1 MWEVFMS
8 SVPVFHLEI
17 TVHRVGVEWGFG
29 TSAVEESS
37 PGGCAMWAGRLT
49 VEMVWEAVFN

>member
-1 MWEVFMS
+1 MS
-8 SVPVFHLEI
+8 SVPVSHLEI